1 MAGLSDVRLVDEWR
15 GRFALYAMSELTVA
29 EFCIVEGVSVSSF
42 YLWRKKLAKK
52 SEHGQDAKTGRSVF
66 APVRLV
72 TSPNVPVPL
81 VTVQLPG
88 GTRLEIPMSDCE
100 AFERTIQVLISAD
113 ARRAVAPR
121 SEDAAC

>member
-1 MAGLSDVRLVDEWR
+1 MKQGWWTNGGV
-15 GRFALYAMSELTVA
+15 GFARYAMSELTIA

-42 YLWRKKLAKK
+42 YLWRKRLAKK
-52 SEHGQDAKTGRSVF
+52 SEHRQNAKIDRSVF

-72 TSPNVPVPL
+72 TASSAPTTL

-100 AFERTIQVLISAD
+100 VFERTIQALIAAD
-113 ARRAVAPR
+113 AQRAVAPR

>member
-1 MAGLSDVRLVDEWR
+1 MAGSSDVRLADEWR
-15 GRFALYAMSELTVA
+15 GRFARYAMSELTIA

-52 SEHGQDAKTGRSVF
+52 SEYRQDAKIQRSVF

-72 TSPNVPVPL
+72 TSPSVPAPL

-100 AFERTIQVLISAD
+100 AFERTIQILISAD
-113 ARRAVAPR
+113 AQRAVVPR